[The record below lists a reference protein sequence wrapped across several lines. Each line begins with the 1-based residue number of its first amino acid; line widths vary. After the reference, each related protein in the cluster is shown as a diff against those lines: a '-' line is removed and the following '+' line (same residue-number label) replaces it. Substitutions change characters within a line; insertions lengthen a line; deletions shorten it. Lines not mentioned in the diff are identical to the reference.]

1 MISMCN
7 QRLELR
13 VTDNEWQLDKTAAMT
28 VDETLSEVFRRAASA
43 RAQDVLTDQKQVAL
57 NEVEA
62 ERCLDALDAADEDTV
77 ARLRGLR
84 ERT

>member
-62 ERCLDALDAADEDTV
+62 ERCLDALDAVDEDTV

>member
-57 NEVEA
+57 NQVEA
-62 ERCLDALDAADEDTV
+62 ERCLDALDAVDEDTV

>member
-13 VTDNEWQLDKTAAMT
+13 LTDNEWQLNKTATMT
-28 VDETLSEVFRRAASA
+28 VGETISDFFRRAASA
-43 RAQDVLTDQKQVAL
+43 RAQDVLTDQKQVTL
-57 NEVEA
+57 NEGEA
-62 ERCLDALDAADEDTV
+62 ERFLDALDAVDEDTV

>member
-43 RAQDVLTDQKQVAL
+43 RAQDVLTDQKQVPL
-57 NEVEA
+57 NQVEA
-62 ERCLDALDAADEDTV
+62 ERCLDALDAVDEDTV